1 LIRII
6 FAKSAGGQRRTGKK
20 PSPYIR
26 EITSIDRTSEPKG
39 MWSEGGLVVLLMIP
53 ILDLVSA
60 CSTIH
65 GEIYIMKYS
74 NKALRC
80 GAE

>member
-1 LIRII
+1 
-6 FAKSAGGQRRTGKK
+6 
-20 PSPYIR
+20 
-26 EITSIDRTSEPKG
+26 